1 MQKKKV
7 SVLIPLYN
15 AEVFIRDLMRKL
27 EVQSLPKD
35 VSMEI
40 ITVDSSSSDNTVAI
54 LNKEFPKVKCT
65 VIKNK
70 DFDHGGTRN
79 LLMRQSDG
87 DYLLYMTQDAIPVDN
102 YLIANLLAQFED
114 ENVKIATA
122 RQIPREN
129 VSPLEKFAR
138 NFNYPAESKVKTK
151 ESIDELGIKTFF
163 NSNVCSMYHRTL
175 FREPFK
181 GFPEK
186 IILNEDMILAYETIM
201 SGYKVVYE
209 AEAKV
214 FHSHDYSLKQQFK
227 RYFDIGMAFD
237 ETSYILE
244 NVSNEKEGFKMIK
257 HQRQYLLSG
266 RHFRYMF
273 YSAFENVAKFLGY
286 KMGKKHHLFNDNIK
300 RKFSA
305 YMK

>member
-114 ENVKIATA
+114 ENVKIVTA

-244 NVSNEKEGFKMIK
+244 NVSNEKEGLRMIK
-257 HQRQYLLSG
+257 AQQGFLWRNKKFLYIP
-266 RHFRYMF
+266 
-273 YSAFENVAKFLGY
+273 YSLCESVVKLLGY
-286 KMGKKHHLFNDNIK
+286 KVGKKHQMLGYRVK
-300 RKFSA
+300 KKLSA
-305 YMK
+305 YLK